1 MASGAPLCAAK
12 IFRAGYDTLEAQY
25 LSNMQENLFGLY
37 EKALPKHLSWEERL
51 AASKDAGFDFV
62 EISIDESDERIGRLS
77 WSKSERTR
85 LMETIHRAGMPIL
98 TMCLSANRRYP
109 IGSEQEEIRSRGV
122 QLIRNA
128 VDFAVDCG
136 IRVIQLAGYDEY
148 ANPSTEVTIRNF
160 SDSLTLCARYA
171 QEKAVMLAFET
182 MENDLMDS
190 IQKAKEYVDSIRSP
204 WLKIYPDLGNLC
216 ATGHDVEREF
226 QYGMQDIV
234 AIHLKDTLPGIVRD
248 IAFGEG
254 NVDFVSFFRLMEREQ
269 YSGLYVA
276 EMWTDET
283 NESIRAAKEARAFL
297 AEKLAYARER

>member
-1 MASGAPLCAAK
+1 
-12 IFRAGYDTLEAQY
+12 
-25 LSNMQENLFGLY
+25 MQENLFGLY

-51 AASKDAGFDFV
+51 AVSKDAGFDFV
-62 EISIDESDERIGRLS
+62 EISIDETDERIGRLS
-77 WSKSERTR
+77 WDKSERTR
-85 LMETIHRAGMPIL
+85 LMETIHQAGMPIL

-109 IGSEQEEIRSRGV
+109 IGSEREEIRNRGV
-122 QLIRNA
+122 QLIRDA

-148 ANPSTEVTIRNF
+148 ANPSTEVTVRNF
-160 SDSLTLCARYA
+160 SDSLALCARYA

-226 QYGMQDIV
+226 RFGMQDIV

-254 NVDFVSFFRLMEREQ
+254 NVDFISFFRLMEREQ